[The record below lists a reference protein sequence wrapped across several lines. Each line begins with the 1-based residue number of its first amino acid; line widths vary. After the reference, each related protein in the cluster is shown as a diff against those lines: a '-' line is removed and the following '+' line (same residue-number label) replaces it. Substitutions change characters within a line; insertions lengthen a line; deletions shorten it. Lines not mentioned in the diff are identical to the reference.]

1 MGIFEIIFW
10 LSVFLMFWAY
20 FGYWLMLK
28 AISLVYTRQVT
39 KDDTQPPLTVVITA
53 YNEERRISE
62 KLDNTLALDYP
73 KDKLEIIVVSDGS
86 TDRTEDIVRSYADR
100 GVKLLPIEGRH
111 GKHYGQGRGI
121 QMAASEIVILTDAT
135 TFLEPDGAAKIVR
148 NFADPTV
155 GCVSSEDRMK
165 SGGANSTGEGMYVT
179 YEMKLRSLES
189 AVGSLVGVSGSF
201 WAVRKHLCKDWI
213 DNMSADFYMPSVTRI
228 NGLRT
233 VVEPEAHGYYE
244 VLRDPE
250 KEFGRKVRTIVHG
263 FEVLFRFARVLNPFR
278 YGFYSLQMFSHKLCR
293 WLVPLFLITAF
304 LSNVIL
310 FGSGLF
316 YQVTM
321 IAQIIMYLLSVL
333 AYVDRK
339 LQNVVLFKVPFF
351 FVMFNLSILV
361 AWYKYLT
368 GQEYVTWEATKR

>member
-1 MGIFEIIFW
+1 MLMAENIFW
-10 LSVFLMFWAY
+10 TSVFFIFWAY

-28 AISLVYTRQVT
+28 VISLVYTRQVA
-39 KDDTQPPLTVVITA
+39 KDETLPPVTVVVTA
-53 YNEERRISE
+53 YNEERRIRE

-73 KDKLEIIVVSDGS
+73 EDKLKVIVVSDGS
-86 TDRTEDIVRSYADR
+86 TDRTEEIVRSYGDR

-111 GKHYGQGRGI
+111 GKHFGQGRGI
-121 QMAASEIVILTDAT
+121 QMADTEIVILTDAT

-165 SGGANSTGEGMYVT
+165 STPAGATGEGMYVT

-250 KEFGRKVRTIVHG
+250 KEFERKVRTIVHG

-304 LSNVIL
+304 TANL
-310 FGSGLF
+310 FLTGSGPF
-316 YQVTM
+316 YRVTM
-321 IAQIIMYLLSVL
+321 VAQAALYLLSLL
-333 AYVDRK
+333 AFLVPR
-339 LQNVVLFKVPFF
+339 LQKVIVFKVPFF

-368 GQEYVTWEATKR
+368 GQEYVTWDATKR

>member
-1 MGIFEIIFW
+1 MWIFEIIFW
-10 LSVFLMFWAY
+10 LSVFSIFWAY
-20 FGYWLMLK
+20 FGYWLLLK
-28 AISLVYTRQVT
+28 AISLVYTRTVA
-39 KDDTQPPLTVVITA
+39 KSDSLPPVTVVITA

-73 KDKLEIIVVSDGS
+73 NDKLEIIVVSDGS
-86 TDRTEDIVRSYADR
+86 TDRTEEIVRSYADR
-100 GVKLLPIEGRH
+100 GVRLLPIEGRH
-111 GKHYGQGRGI
+111 GKHFGQGRGI
-121 QMAASEIVILTDAT
+121 QMASADIVILTDAT
-135 TFLEPDGAAKIVR
+135 TFLERDGAAKIIR
-148 NFADPTV
+148 NFADPKV

-165 SGGANSTGEGMYVT
+165 STGANSTGEGMYVK

-201 WAVRKHLCKDWI
+201 WAVRKHLCRDWI
-213 DNMSADFYMPSVTRI
+213 DNMSADFYMPSVTTI

-293 WLVPLFLITAF
+293 WLVPLFLIAAF
-304 LSNVIL
+304 VSNLVL
-310 FGSGLF
+310 VQSGLI
-316 YQVTM
+316 YQVTLA
-321 IAQIIMYLLSVL
+321 AQVALYLLSL
-333 AYVDRK
+333 GAFLLRRF
-339 LQNVVLFKVPFF
+339 QNVIVFKVPFF

>member
-1 MGIFEIIFW
+1 MWILQSIFW
-10 LSVFLMFWAY
+10 LSVFSIFWAY

-28 AISLVYTRQVT
+28 AISLVYTQTVARDETLPAV
-39 KDDTQPPLTVVITA
+39 TVVITA
-53 YNEERRISE
+53 YNEERRIKE
-62 KLDNTLALDYP
+62 KLDNALDLDYP

-86 TDRTEDIVRSYADR
+86 TDHTEEIVRSYADR
-100 GVKLLPIEGRH
+100 GVRLLPIEGRH

-121 QMAASEIVILTDAT
+121 RMAASEIVILTDAT

-148 NFADPTV
+148 NFADPKV
-155 GCVSSEDRMK
+155 GCVSSEDRIK
-165 SGGANSTGEGMYVT
+165 STGVNSTGEGMYVT

-201 WAVRKHLCKDWI
+201 WAVRKHLCRDWI

-233 VVEPEAHGYYE
+233 IVEPEARGYYE

-293 WLVPLFLITAF
+293 WLVPLFLIAAF
-304 LSNVIL
+304 ISNL
-310 FGSGLF
+310 FLRNSGQF
-316 YQVTM
+316 YEMTM
-321 IAQIIMYLLSVL
+321 ALQATLYLAALL
-333 AYVDRK
+333 AFFIKR
-339 LQNVVLFKVPFF
+339 LQNVIVFRVPFF